1 MRFFKNL
8 FLSIVL
14 ILITSCSDDVYI
26 WNEADRVMDYSK
38 TLVGHNVQLV
48 DHLDRIL
55 RACEYREQIIA
66 GKDGQII
73 LDRYFSDECW
83 RLLYNEELD
92 ELTVTMGTPE
102 VVGYLSII
110 HSGKSILESG
120 TKYTINGRLNRFWY
134 HETQPQYK
142 EYTFTIENDGNA
154 YKLNGDLIINGL
166 WEEFFT
172 ECTFDYTFSIDQEI
186 IYDNTSV
193 NGKPDERPVWEY
205 LFNGSYSVKNDG
217 RVDFDHK
224 ERPSASVT
232 VIDLEGYNHNEYYM
246 GIPIFSSGYFSKGV
260 ISAVYGT
267 GKDAMDLRLNING
280 GSWKAVFNG
289 TEYTLY

>member
-1 MRFFKNL
+1 MSSFC
-8 FLSIVL
+8 VW
-14 ILITSCSDDVYI
+14 Y
-26 WNEADRVMDYSK
+26 
-38 TLVGHNVQLV
+38 
-48 DHLDRIL
+48 
-55 RACEYREQIIA
+55 
-66 GKDGQII
+66 
-73 LDRYFSDECW
+73 
-83 RLLYNEELD
+83 
-92 ELTVTMGTPE
+92 
-102 VVGYLSII
+102 
-110 HSGKSILESG
+110 KSILESG

-142 EYTFTIENDGNA
+142 EYTFTIENDGNR
-154 YKLNGDLIINGL
+154 YRLYGDLVFNGL

-172 ECTFDYTFSIDQEI
+172 ECTFDYNFSISQEI

-193 NGKPDERPVWEY
+193 NGKTDERPVWKY
-205 LFNGSYSVKNDG
+205 LFNGTYSVKNDG
-217 RVDFDHK
+217 LVDFDHK

-267 GKDAMDLRLNING
+267 GKDAMNLRLNING
-280 GSWKAVFNG
+280 GSWKAVFNC

>member
-1 MRFFKNL
+1 MKTIL
-8 FLSIVL
+8 TLLLGVVL
-14 ILITSCSDDVYI
+14 VTSCSEDTYL
-26 WNEADRVMDYSK
+26 WNEADRVKDYSRS
-38 TLVGHNVQLV
+38 LVGNNVQLV
-48 DHLDRIL
+48 DHLDRIF
-55 RACEYREQIIA
+55 RAFEYREDVLS

-73 LDRYFSDECW
+73 IDRYFSDEHW
-83 RLLYNEELD
+83 RLLYNEEND
-92 ELTVTMGTPE
+92 ELIITMGIPQGAA
-102 VVGYLSII
+102 GYLSII
-110 HSGKSILESG
+110 NSGKSLLEPG
-120 TKYTINGRLNRFWY
+120 AIVTVNGRVNRLWDNK
-134 HETQPQYK
+134 TQPEYN
-142 EYTFTIENDGNA
+142 EYTFTIENDDNR
-154 YKLNGDLIINGL
+154 YRLYGDLVFNGL

-172 ECTFDYTFSIDQEI
+172 ECTFDYNFSISQEI

>member
-8 FLSIVL
+8 FLSIV
-14 ILITSCSDDVYI
+14 LITSCSDDVYI

-142 EYTFTIENDGNA
+142 EYTFTIENDGNR
-154 YKLNGDLIINGL
+154 YRLYGDLVFNGL

-172 ECTFDYTFSIDQEI
+172 ECTFDYNFSISQEI

>member
-1 MRFFKNL
+1 M
-8 FLSIVL
+8 
-14 ILITSCSDDVYI
+14 
-26 WNEADRVMDYSK
+26 
-38 TLVGHNVQLV
+38 
-48 DHLDRIL
+48 
-55 RACEYREQIIA
+55 
-66 GKDGQII
+66 
-73 LDRYFSDECW
+73 
-83 RLLYNEELD
+83 
-92 ELTVTMGTPE
+92 
-102 VVGYLSII
+102 
-110 HSGKSILESG
+110 
-120 TKYTINGRLNRFWY
+120 
-134 HETQPQYK
+134 
-142 EYTFTIENDGNA
+142 
-154 YKLNGDLIINGL
+154 
-166 WEEFFT
+166 
-172 ECTFDYTFSIDQEI
+172 
-186 IYDNTSV
+186 

-280 GSWKAVFNG
+280 GSWKAVFNS

>member
-1 MRFFKNL
+1 
-8 FLSIVL
+8 
-14 ILITSCSDDVYI
+14 
-26 WNEADRVMDYSK
+26 MDYSK

-193 NGKPDERPVWEY
+193 NGKPDERPVWKY
-205 LFNGSYSVKNDG
+205 LFNGTYSVKNDG

-246 GIPIFSSGYFSKGV
+246 GIPIFSSGYFYKGV